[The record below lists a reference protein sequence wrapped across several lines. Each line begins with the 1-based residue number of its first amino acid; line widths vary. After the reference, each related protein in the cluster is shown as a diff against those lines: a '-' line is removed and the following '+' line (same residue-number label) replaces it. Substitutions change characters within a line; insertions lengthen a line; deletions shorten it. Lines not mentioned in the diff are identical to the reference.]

1 MGIERAGEGRREGVT
16 YSQDH
21 VLCGAQGHLRCDSG
35 GELQK
40 WTEVLSKSV
49 FQSHRQ
55 IPPFHTAL
63 KRETHAS
70 VDAFPG
76 WCKALGRT
84 VLPFANEEPEAG
96 EGKMS
101 VCLTVHGR
109 AKTHTSEGVGVRVQV
124 LAEGS
129 ESQVPG
135 QPLHLSLW
143 S

>member
-1 MGIERAGEGRREGVT
+1 MT

-21 VLCGAQGHLRCDSG
+21 VLCGAQGPLRCDSG
-35 GELQK
+35 GELKK

-70 VDAFPG
+70 VDASPG

-96 EGKMS
+96 EGRMS

-109 AKTHTSEGVGVRVQV
+109 AKTTPRRAWGPGPGPGRG
-124 LAEGS
+124 LR
-129 ESQVPG
+129 SQVSG